1 MREPFSPPAP
11 GRLLAGIALS
21 GVLAGSAAWLA
32 GAAVAAEA
40 IWALTTAAVLVPL
53 ALAVAADLR
62 RGKLGVDLIAL
73 LAMAGSLALGEHLA
87 GAVIAL
93 MLSGGQALEA
103 FAGARARRELAALA
117 ARAPREVHRYENGR
131 LGSPPI
137 GEVRAGDLL
146 LVKPGEVVPVDGLV
160 EGEAAVLDE
169 SALTGESKPVE
180 RTAGELA
187 RSGTVNGGGP
197 FKMRAVATAAGSTY
211 AGIVRLVREAEAS
224 KAPFVRLADR
234 YALFFLPLAL
244 AMAGTAWALSGD
256 PVRALAVLV
265 VATPCPLIL
274 AAPVALLAG
283 VSRAARRGVIVKGG
297 RALEA
302 LSRARVLL
310 LDKTGTIT
318 TGTPELSGLETFGPD
333 TAEEV
338 LRLAA
343 SLDQVSQHVL
353 AAAVVR
359 AARDRGLSLSF
370 PERATERPGRGIQGE
385 VDGRRVALGK
395 LAWIHPDGALP
406 AGVRRVRRRTA
417 LDGSSSVFVAVDG
430 EVAGALILHDPV
442 RPDSPRALRDLR
454 RAGVGRV
461 VLVTGDHP
469 EVAET
474 VGAGI
479 GADLVLAERSP
490 EEKVA
495 AVLAERAWGSTVM
508 VGDGIN
514 DAPALAAAD
523 VGVAMGARGATA
535 SAESADVVITV
546 DRLDRLGE
554 AMAIARRSRAI
565 AMQSVVA
572 GMGLSLAAMAAAAA
586 GHLPPV
592 AGALLQ
598 EAIDVAVIANALRAL
613 GGRRRRP
620 RPEGEGISRQYR
632 TEHGLLLPDVD
643 RLRSVADRLD
653 ELPARVAQRELAEL
667 RRFLEERLLPHER
680 TEDAT
685 VYPLVARA
693 IGGEGP
699 TAAMSRAHLE
709 IAHLVRLFGR
719 LLDELPPEKAVPLAP
734 DDLRDLR
741 RILYGLHAILRLHF
755 AQEEEQ
761 YLPLLEEGAARGRRR
776 PFRSGAWQTS
786 GDPASAPNAKTAAPG
801 AVTLIRERRF
811 R

>member
-1 MREPFSPPAP
+1 MSATLSIPRP
-11 GRLLAGIALS
+11 GRLLAGIALA
-21 GVLAGSAAWLA
+21 GILAGGVARLA
-32 GAAVAAEA
+32 GAGGAAA
-40 IWALTTAAVLVPL
+40 LLWALTTAVVLVPL
-53 ALAVAADLR
+53 AFTVVADLA
-62 RGKLGVDLIAL
+62 RGELGVDLIAL

-103 FAGARARRELAALA
+103 FASARARRELSALA
-117 ARAPREVHRYENGR
+117 ARAPREVHRYEDGG
-131 LGSPPI
+131 LTSPPI
-137 GEVRAGDLL
+137 EEVRRGDLL

-160 EGEAAVLDE
+160 EEEAAVLDE
-169 SALTGESKPVE
+169 SALTGESRPVE
-180 RTAGELA
+180 RPAGELA

-197 FKMRAVATAAGSTY
+197 FKMRAVATAAESTY

-234 YALFFLPLAL
+234 YALFFLPLTL
-244 AMAGTAWALSGD
+244 VMAGIAWAISGD

-274 AAPVALLAG
+274 AAPVAILAG
-283 VSRAARRGVIVKGG
+283 VSRAAHRGVIVKGG
-297 RALEA
+297 QALEA
-302 LSRARVLL
+302 LARARVLL

-318 TGTPELSGLETFGPD
+318 MGAPALSGTETFGRE
-333 TAEEV
+333 TAAEV

-359 AARDRGLSLSF
+359 AARERGLTLSF
-370 PERATERPGRGIQGE
+370 PAGVTERPGWGIQGE
-385 VDGRRVALGK
+385 VDGRRIALGK
-395 LAWIHPDGALP
+395 LAWIEQGAAIP
-406 AGVRRVRRRTA
+406 AGVRRVRRQTA
-417 LDGSSSVFVAVDG
+417 LEGSSSVFVAVDG
-430 EVAGALILHDPV
+430 EVAGALVLHDPV
-442 RPDSPRALRDLR
+442 RPDSPRALRTLR
-454 RAGVGRV
+454 RAGIERV
-461 VLVTGDHP
+461 VLVTGDRL
-469 EVAET
+469 EVAEM

-495 AVLAERAWGSTVM
+495 AVLAERSRGFTLM
-508 VGDGIN
+508 VGDGVN

-535 SAESADVVITV
+535 SAEAADVVLTV

-554 AMAIARRSRAI
+554 ALEIARRARAI
-565 AMQSVVA
+565 AVQSVVT
-572 GMGLSLAAMAAAAA
+572 GMALSLAAMAAAAA
-586 GHLPPV
+586 GYLPPV

-598 EAIDVAVIANALRAL
+598 EAIDVAVILNALRAL
-613 GGRRRRP
+613 RGGRRRP
-620 RPEGEGISRQYR
+620 QPEGEGLSRRYR
-632 TEHGLLLPDVD
+632 AEHGVLLPDVE
-643 RLRSVADRLD
+643 RLRAVADRLH
-653 ELPARVAQRELAEL
+653 ELPPAEAKGELADL
-667 RRFLEERLLPHER
+667 RRFLEERLLPHEL

-693 IGGEGP
+693 IGGEDP

-719 LLDELPPEKAVPLAP
+719 LVDELPAGDAEPLTP
-734 DDLRDLR
+734 DDRRDLR

-755 AQEEEQ
+755 AQEDEQ
-761 YLPLLEEGAARGRRR
+761 YLPLLEDGAARER
-776 PFRSGAWQTS
+776 PRHRA
-786 GDPASAPNAKTAAPG
+786 ATAG
-801 AVTLIRERRF
+801 
-811 R
+811 

>member
-1 MREPFSPPAP
+1 
-11 GRLLAGIALS
+11 
-21 GVLAGSAAWLA
+21 VL
-32 GAAVAAEA
+32 
-40 IWALTTAAVLVPL
+40 WALTTVAILAPL
-53 ALAVAADLR
+53 ALTVLADLR
-62 RGKLGVDLIAL
+62 HGQLGVDIIAL
-73 LAMAGSLALGEHLA
+73 LAMVGSLVLGEHLA

-103 FAGARARRELAALA
+103 FAGARARRELSALVE
-117 ARAPREVHRYENGR
+117 RAPREAHRYEEGQ
-131 LGSPPI
+131 LTSPPLE
-137 GEVRAGDLL
+137 EVRPGDLL
-146 LVKPGEVVPVDGLV
+146 LVKPGEIVPVDGLV
-160 EGEAAVLDE
+160 QGDTAVLDE
-169 SALTGESKPVE
+169 SALTGESRPVE
-180 RTAGELA
+180 RAAGELA

-197 FKMRAVATAAGSTY
+197 FQMRAVTTAAESTY

-234 YALFFLPLAL
+234 YALVFLPLTLGIAGL
-244 AMAGTAWALSGD
+244 AWLLSGD

-274 AAPVALLAG
+274 AAPVAILSG
-283 VSRAARRGVIVKGG
+283 VSRAAHRGVIVKGG
-297 RALEA
+297 AALEA
-302 LSRARVLL
+302 LARATILL

-318 TGTPELSGLETFGPD
+318 TGLPALSEIETFG
-333 TAEEV
+333 AESDAEI

-359 AARDRGLSLSF
+359 AAHERGLALSF
-370 PERATERPGRGIQGE
+370 PAAVTERPGWGIHGE

-395 LAWIHPDGALP
+395 LSSLAVAGGLP

-417 LDGSSSVFVAVDG
+417 IEGSSSVFVAIDG
-430 EVAGALILHDPV
+430 KMAGALILHDPV
-442 RPDSPRALRDLR
+442 RSDSPRALRAMR
-454 RAGVGRV
+454 RAGIERV

-469 EVAET
+469 EVAEL

-490 EEKVA
+490 EEKVE
-495 AVLAERAWGSTVM
+495 AVLAEHARGLTLM

-535 SAESADVVITV
+535 SAESADAVLTV
-546 DRLDRLGE
+546 DRLDRLAE
-554 AMAIARRSRAI
+554 ALLIARRSRAI
-565 AMQSVVA
+565 AVQSVAA
-572 GMGLSLAAMAAAAA
+572 GMGLSLAAMIAAAA
-586 GHLPPV
+586 GYLPPV

-598 EAIDVAVIANALRAL
+598 EVIDVAVILNALRAL
-613 GGRRRRP
+613 GGGRHRP
-620 RPEGEGISRQYR
+620 QPEGEELSRRYR
-632 TEHGLLLPDVD
+632 AEHGLLLPDVD
-643 RLRSVADRLD
+643 RLRTVADRLD
-653 ELPARVAQRELAEL
+653 ELPPLQAKSELADL
-667 RRFLEERLLPHER
+667 RRFLEERLVPHEQH
-680 TEDAT
+680 EDTT

-693 IGGEGP
+693 IGGDDP

-719 LLDELPPEKAVPLAP
+719 LVDELPAEDPEPLTP

-761 YLPLLEEGAARGRRR
+761 YLPLLEEGGRAGKAA
-776 PFRSGAWQTS
+776 
-786 GDPASAPNAKTAAPG
+786 
-801 AVTLIRERRF
+801 
-811 R
+811 

>member
-1 MREPFSPPAP
+1 MSTPFSSPKP
-11 GRLLAGIALS
+11 GRLLAVIALS
-21 GVLAGSAAWLA
+21 GILAGGLAWLA
-32 GAAVAAEA
+32 GATSAAAVL
-40 IWALTTAAVLVPL
+40 WALTTAVVLAPL
-53 ALAVAADLR
+53 ALTVIADLR
-62 RGKLGVDLIAL
+62 RGELGVDLIAL
-73 LAMAGSLALGEHLA
+73 LAMVGSLALGEHLA

-117 ARAPREVHRYENGR
+117 ARAPREVHRYEDGR
-131 LGSPPI
+131 LTSPPLD
-137 GEVRAGDLL
+137 EVRPGDLL

-160 EGEAAVLDE
+160 EDEAAVLDE

-180 RTAGELA
+180 RAPGDLA

-197 FKMRAVATAAGSTY
+197 FKMRAVATAAESTY
-211 AGIVRLVREAEAS
+211 AGIVRLVQEAEAS

-234 YALFFLPLAL
+234 YALFFLPLTL
-244 AMAGTAWALSGD
+244 AMAGIAWALSGD

-283 VSRAARRGVIVKGG
+283 VSRSAKRGVIVKGG
-297 RALEA
+297 AALEA
-302 LSRARVLL
+302 LAQARVLL

-318 TGTPELSGLETFGPD
+318 TGMPALSGLETFGAE

-359 AARDRGLSLSF
+359 AARDRGLSLSL
-370 PERATERPGRGIQGE
+370 PTGVTERPGWGIQGE
-385 VDGRRVALGK
+385 VNGRRVALGK
-395 LAWIHPDGALP
+395 LAWIDPGGPLP

-417 LDGSSSVFVAVDG
+417 LDGSSSIFLGIDG
-430 EVAGALILHDPV
+430 AVAGALILHDPV
-442 RPDSPRALRDLR
+442 RPDSPQALRSLR
-454 RAGVGRV
+454 RAGIGRV

-469 EVAET
+469 EVAEM

-495 AVLAERAWGSTVM
+495 AVLAERSRGPTMM
-508 VGDGIN
+508 VGDGVN

-535 SAESADVVITV
+535 SAEAADVVVTV

-554 AMAIARRSRAI
+554 ALAVARRSRAI
-565 AMQSVVA
+565 AVQSVVA
-572 GMGLSLAAMAAAAA
+572 GMGLSLVAMVAAAA
-586 GHLPPV
+586 GYLPPV

-598 EAIDVAVIANALRAL
+598 EVIDVAVILNALRAL
-613 GGRRRRP
+613 SGGRRHP
-620 RPEGEGISRQYR
+620 QPEGEGLSRQYR
-632 TEHGLLLPDVD
+632 AEHRMLLPDVD
-643 RLRSVADRLD
+643 RLRAVADRLD
-653 ELPARVAQRELAEL
+653 ELPARGAKHELADL
-667 RRFLEERLLPHER
+667 RRFLEERLLPHEQ

-693 IGGEGP
+693 IGGEDP

-719 LLDELPPEKAVPLAP
+719 LLDELPVDDFTSLVP

-761 YLPLLEEGAARGRRR
+761 YLPLLEDGAAQDR
-776 PFRSGAWQTS
+776 PLHRTTHA
-786 GDPASAPNAKTAAPG
+786 
-801 AVTLIRERRF
+801 
-811 R
+811 

>member
-1 MREPFSPPAP
+1 VSVAASLLRP
-11 GRLLAGIALS
+11 GRWLAGIALS
-21 GVLAGSAAWLA
+21 GILAGGLARLAGAGSAAEVL
-32 GAAVAAEA
+32 
-40 IWALTTAAVLVPL
+40 WALTTAVVLAPL
-53 ALAVAADLR
+53 ALAVFADLR
-62 RGKLGVDLIAL
+62 RGELGVDLIAL

-103 FAGARARRELAALA
+103 FAGARARRELTALLT
-117 ARAPREVHRYENGR
+117 RAPRAVHRYEDG
-131 LGSPPI
+131 LLTSPPLEEI
-137 GEVRAGDLL
+137 RPGDFL

-160 EGEAAVLDE
+160 EGEPAVLDE
-169 SALTGESKPVE
+169 SALTGESRPVE
-180 RTAGELA
+180 RSAGELA

-197 FKMRAVATAAGSTY
+197 FDLRAVATAAESTY

-234 YALFFLPLAL
+234 YALVFLPLTL
-244 AMAGTAWALSGD
+244 AVAAAAWALSGD

-274 AAPVALLAG
+274 AAPVAILAG
-283 VSRAARRGVIVKGG
+283 VSRSARRGVIVKGG

-302 LSRARVLL
+302 LARARVLL

-318 TGTPELSGLETFGPD
+318 TGAPSLSDIETFDREP
-333 TAEEV
+333 TTEI

-359 AARDRGLSLSF
+359 AARDRGLPLSF
-370 PERATERPGRGIQGE
+370 PSGVTERPGWGIRGE

-395 LAWIHPDGALP
+395 LSWIQPDGAPP
-406 AGVRRVRRRTA
+406 AGARRVRRRTA
-417 LDGSSSVFVAVDG
+417 LEGSSSVFVAVDG
-430 EVAGALILHDPV
+430 EAAGALILHDPV
-442 RPDSPRALRDLR
+442 RPDSPRALRALR
-454 RAGVGRV
+454 RAGIERV
-461 VLVTGDHP
+461 VLITGDHP

-490 EEKVA
+490 EEKVE
-495 AVLAERAWGSTVM
+495 AVLAERARGLTLM
-508 VGDGIN
+508 VGDGVN

-554 AMAIARRSRAI
+554 ALAIARRSRAI
-565 AMQSVVA
+565 AVQSVVA
-572 GMGLSLAAMAAAAA
+572 GMGLSLAAMVVAAA
-586 GHLPPV
+586 GYLPPV

-613 GGRRRRP
+613 GGGRRRLQLA
-620 RPEGEGISRQYR
+620 GEGLSRRYQA
-632 TEHGLLLPDVD
+632 EHGVLLPEVD
-643 RLRSVADRLD
+643 RLRAVADRLD
-653 ELPARVAQRELAEL
+653 ELPARAAKRELAEL
-667 RRFLEERLLPHER
+667 RRFLEERLVPHEQ

-693 IGGEGP
+693 IGGEDP
-699 TAAMSRAHLE
+699 TAPMSRAHLE

-719 LLDELPPEKAVPLAP
+719 LIDELPPDDFAPLAP

-741 RILYGLHAILRLHF
+741 RILYGLHAVLRLHF

-761 YLPLLEEGAARGRRR
+761 YLPLLEDGAAEEKPRGR
-776 PFRSGAWQTS
+776 
-786 GDPASAPNAKTAAPG
+786 TALA
-801 AVTLIRERRF
+801 
-811 R
+811 

>member
-1 MREPFSPPAP
+1 VAPSPVSPQSSGSERRLLTAALA
-11 GRLLAGIALS
+11 GLLAG
-21 GVLAGSAAWLA
+21 GVAWLA
-32 GAAVAAEA
+32 GAGGAGE
-40 IWALTTAAVLVPL
+40 ILWGLTTAAVLAPL
-53 ALAVAADLR
+53 ALTVAAGLR
-62 RGKLGVDLIAL
+62 RGELGVDVIAL
-73 LAMAGSLALGEHLA
+73 LAMAGSLVLGQFLA

-103 FAGARARRELAALA
+103 FAGARARRDLAALL
-117 ARAPREVHRYENGR
+117 ARAPQGVHRYEGGQ
-131 LGSPPI
+131 LTSPPI
-137 GEVRAGDLL
+137 DEVRPGDLL

-160 EGEAAVLDE
+160 DGEAAVLDE
-169 SALTGESKPVE
+169 SALTGESRPVE
-180 RTAGELA
+180 RSPGEA
-187 RSGTVNGGGP
+187 VRNGTVNAAGP
-197 FKMRAVATAAGSTY
+197 FKLRAVATAAESTY
-211 AGIVRLVREAEAS
+211 AGIVRRVREAETS

-234 YALFFLPLAL
+234 FAVWFLPLTLGL
-244 AMAGTAWALSGD
+244 AAIAWAVSRD

-274 AAPVALLAG
+274 AAPIAILAG

-297 RALEA
+297 RALEGLA
-302 LSRARVLL
+302 RARILL

-318 TGTPELSGLETFGPD
+318 TGAPVVSGVETFGGE
-333 TAEEV
+333 TAAEV

-359 AARDRGLSLSF
+359 TARDRALPLSF
-370 PERATERPGRGIQGE
+370 PASVTERPGWGIRGE
-385 VDGRRVALGK
+385 VEGRQVALGK
-395 LAWIHPDGALP
+395 LAWLQDGPAGRGGPP
-406 AGVRRVRRRTA
+406 AGVRRVRRQTA

-442 RPDSPRALRDLR
+442 RPDSPRALRAMR
-454 RAGVGRV
+454 RAGIERV

-495 AVLAERAWGSTVM
+495 AVLAERARGPVLM

-535 SAESADVVITV
+535 SAEAADVVLTV

-554 AMAIARRSRAI
+554 ALGIARRSRAI
-565 AMQSVVA
+565 AVQSVVA
-572 GMGLSLAAMAAAAA
+572 GMGLSLAAMLAAA
-586 GHLPPV
+586 GGWLPPV

-598 EAIDVAVIANALRAL
+598 EGIDVAVIANALRAL
-613 GGRRRRP
+613 GAGHRRRWTAAD
-620 RPEGEGISRQYR
+620 EIGSRYR

-643 RLRSVADRLD
+643 RLRAVADRLD
-653 ELPARVAQRELAEL
+653 ELPPRAAKRELAEL
-667 RRFLEERLLPHER
+667 RRFLDERLMPHER
-680 TEDAT
+680 TEDTA

-693 IGGEGP
+693 IGGEDP

-709 IAHLVRLFGR
+709 IAHLVRLFGG
-719 LLDELPPEKAVPLAP
+719 LVDELPAGDLEPLTA
-734 DDLRDLR
+734 DDRRDLR

-761 YLPLLEEGAARGRRR
+761 YLPLLEDGTALR
-776 PFRSGAWQTS
+776 
-786 GDPASAPNAKTAAPG
+786 PAS
-801 AVTLIRERRF
+801 
-811 R
+811 

>member
-1 MREPFSPPAP
+1 MAASLLRP
-11 GRLLAGIALS
+11 GRWLAGIALS
-21 GVLAGSAAWLA
+21 GILAGGLARLAGAGSAADVL
-32 GAAVAAEA
+32 
-40 IWALTTAAVLVPL
+40 WALTTAVVLAPL
-53 ALAVAADLR
+53 ALAVFADLR
-62 RGKLGVDLIAL
+62 RGELGVDLIAL

-103 FAGARARRELAALA
+103 FAGARARRELTALLT
-117 ARAPREVHRYENGR
+117 RAPRAVHRYEDG
-131 LGSPPI
+131 LLTSPPLEEI
-137 GEVRAGDLL
+137 RPGDFL

-160 EGEAAVLDE
+160 EGEPAVLDE
-169 SALTGESKPVE
+169 SALTGESRPVE
-180 RTAGELA
+180 RSAGELA

-197 FKMRAVATAAGSTY
+197 FDLRAVATAAESTY

-234 YALFFLPLAL
+234 YALVFLPLTL
-244 AMAGTAWALSGD
+244 AVAAAAWALSGD

-274 AAPVALLAG
+274 AAPVAILAG
-283 VSRAARRGVIVKGG
+283 VSRSARRGVIVKGG

-302 LSRARVLL
+302 LARARVLL

-318 TGTPELSGLETFGPD
+318 TGAPSLSDIETFDREP
-333 TAEEV
+333 TTEI

-359 AARDRGLSLSF
+359 AARDRGLPLSF
-370 PERATERPGRGIQGE
+370 PSGVTERPGWGIRGE

-395 LAWIHPDGALP
+395 LSWIQPDGAPP
-406 AGVRRVRRRTA
+406 AGARRVRRRTA
-417 LDGSSSVFVAVDG
+417 LEGSSSVFVAVDG
-430 EVAGALILHDPV
+430 EAAGALILHDPV
-442 RPDSPRALRDLR
+442 RPDSPRTLRALR
-454 RAGVGRV
+454 RAGIERV

-490 EEKVA
+490 EEKVE
-495 AVLAERAWGSTVM
+495 AVLAERARGLTLM
-508 VGDGIN
+508 VGDGVN

-554 AMAIARRSRAI
+554 ALAIARRSRAI
-565 AMQSVVA
+565 AVQSVVA
-572 GMGLSLAAMAAAAA
+572 GMGLSLAAMLAAAA
-586 GHLPPV
+586 GYLPPV

-613 GGRRRRP
+613 GGGRRRP
-620 RPEGEGISRQYR
+620 QLAGDGLSRRYQA
-632 TEHGLLLPDVD
+632 EHGVLLPEVD
-643 RLRSVADRLD
+643 RLRAVADRLD
-653 ELPARVAQRELAEL
+653 ELPARAAKRELAEL
-667 RRFLEERLLPHER
+667 RRFLEERLVPHEQ

-693 IGGEGP
+693 IGGEDP
-699 TAAMSRAHLE
+699 TAPMSRAHLE

-719 LLDELPPEKAVPLAP
+719 LIDELPPDDFAPLAP

-741 RILYGLHAILRLHF
+741 RILYGLHAVLRLHF

-761 YLPLLEEGAARGRRR
+761 YLPLLEDGAAEEKPRGR
-776 PFRSGAWQTS
+776 
-786 GDPASAPNAKTAAPG
+786 TALA
-801 AVTLIRERRF
+801 
-811 R
+811 

>member
-1 MREPFSPPAP
+1 VSVAVSLPRP
-11 GRLLAGIALS
+11 GRWLAGIALS
-21 GVLAGSAAWLA
+21 GILAGGLAWLA
-32 GAAVAAEA
+32 GAGGAAEVL
-40 IWALTTAAVLVPL
+40 WALTTLVALAPL
-53 ALAVAADLR
+53 ALTVVADLR
-62 RGKLGVDLIAL
+62 RGELGVDLIAL
-73 LAMAGSLALGEHLA
+73 LAMAGSLALGENLA

-103 FAGARARRELAALA
+103 FAGARARRELTALL
-117 ARAPREVHRYENGR
+117 ARAPRAVHRYEDG
-131 LGSPPI
+131 LLTSPPLEEI
-137 GEVRAGDLL
+137 RPGDLL

-169 SALTGESKPVE
+169 SALTGESRPAE
-180 RTAGELA
+180 RAAGELA

-197 FKMRAVATAAGSTY
+197 FKMRAVATAAASTY

-234 YALFFLPLAL
+234 YALFFLPLTL
-244 AMAGTAWALSGD
+244 AVAGAAWALSGD

-274 AAPVALLAG
+274 AAPVAILAG
-283 VSRAARRGVIVKGG
+283 VSRSAHRGVIVKGG

-302 LSRARVLL
+302 LARARVLL

-318 TGTPELSGLETFGPD
+318 TGMPSLSDIETFGREPD
-333 TAEEV
+333 TEV

-359 AARDRGLSLSF
+359 AARDRGLALSF
-370 PERATERPGRGIQGE
+370 PAGVTERPGWGIRGE
-385 VDGRRVALGK
+385 VDGRQVALGK
-395 LAWIHPDGALP
+395 FSWIDTGGALP
-406 AGVRRVRRRTA
+406 PGVRRVRRRTA
-417 LDGSSSVFVAVDG
+417 LEGSSSVFVAVDG
-430 EVAGALILHDPV
+430 EVAGTLILHDPV
-442 RPDSPRALRDLR
+442 RPDSPRALRALR
-454 RAGVGRV
+454 RAGIERV

-490 EEKVA
+490 EEKVE
-495 AVLAERAWGSTVM
+495 AVLAERARGLTLM
-508 VGDGIN
+508 VGDGVN

-535 SAESADVVITV
+535 SAESADVVLTV
-546 DRLDRLGE
+546 DRLDRLAE
-554 AMAIARRSRAI
+554 ALAIARRSRSI
-565 AMQSVVA
+565 AVQSVVA
-572 GMGLSLAAMAAAAA
+572 GMGLSLAAMLAAAA

-613 GGRRRRP
+613 GGGRRRLQLA
-620 RPEGEGISRQYR
+620 GEGLSRRYR
-632 TEHGLLLPDVD
+632 AEHGVLLPDVD
-643 RLRSVADRLD
+643 RLRTVADRLD
-653 ELPARVAQRELAEL
+653 ELPARAAKCELADL
-667 RRFLEERLLPHER
+667 RRFLEERLVPHEQ

-693 IGGEGP
+693 IGGQDP
-699 TAAMSRAHLE
+699 TAPMSRAHLE

-719 LLDELPPEKAVPLAP
+719 LVDELPPDDFAPLTS

-741 RILYGLHAILRLHF
+741 RILYGLHAVLRLHF

-761 YLPLLEEGAARGRRR
+761 YLPLLEDGAHERKPR
-776 PFRSGAWQTS
+776 QQ
-786 GDPASAPNAKTAAPG
+786 AAQ
-801 AVTLIRERRF
+801 A
-811 R
+811 